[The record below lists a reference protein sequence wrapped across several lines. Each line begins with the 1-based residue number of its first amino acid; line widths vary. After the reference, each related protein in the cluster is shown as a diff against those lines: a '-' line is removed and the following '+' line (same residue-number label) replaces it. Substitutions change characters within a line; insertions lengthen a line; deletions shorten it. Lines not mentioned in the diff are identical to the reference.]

1 MPNPNLER
9 ARAFL
14 ACRRLALVGASRD
27 PRSFSRTVQ
36 RALVA
41 RGYDVVAVNPAA
53 SGDAGSVARVSDAR
67 PAPEAALLMTPPAHS
82 AEAVRDCLA
91 AGVRRIWFHRGGGAG
106 SSSPKAVALC
116 RAAGV
121 EPVVDLCPFMVLPG
135 AGVVHKLHAF
145 FRTRRAEAA
154 AR

>member
-1 MPNPNLER
+1 MRNPNLER

-36 RALVA
+36 QALVA

-53 SGDAGSVARVSDAR
+53 GGDAGSIARISDAQ
-67 PAPEAALLMTPPAHS
+67 PAPEAALLMTPPARS

-106 SSSPKAVALC
+106 SSSAEAVALC

-135 AGVVHKLHAF
+135 AGAVHRLHAF
-145 FRTRRAEAA
+145 FRVRRAGGA